1 MRTFRLCYRL
11 LLLGLGTVFLEAFLL
26 FGQFILAMAT
36 PIRLRWRNFIVQ
48 TWAKMVA
55 MIMNLKMRAQGQ
67 PPGPPFFLA
76 SNHLSYL
83 DVIAYFTQVHCVFV
97 AKADLAGWPVF
108 GFLAKSANTLFID
121 RNSKKDIPRVNALIE
136 KAIHESD
143 GVIMFP
149 ESTSTEGREVL
160 PFKSSLLAYA
170 ADKNFPVSYA
180 TIHYRTG
187 RSDPPAYLAVCWWGD
202 MTFGGHFLDMLKLSR
217 IEATITFGASR
228 VQGRDRKNIAQ
239 QLWNQ
244 INQQFVPTA
253 P

>member
-11 LLLGLGTVFLEAFLL
+11 LLLVPGTVFLETFLL
-26 FGQFILAMAT
+26 LGQFILVMAT
-36 PIRLRWRNFIVQ
+36 PLRLRWRNFVVQ
-48 TWAKMVA
+48 TWARMVA
-55 MIMNLKMRAQGQ
+55 MIMNLKVLAKGR

-83 DVIAYFTQVHCVFV
+83 DVIAYFTQVHCIFV
-97 AKADLAGWPVF
+97 AKADLADWPVF
-108 GFLAKSANTLFID
+108 GFLARSANTLFID

-149 ESTSTEGREVL
+149 ESTSTQGREVL

-170 ADKNFPVSYA
+170 AEKNFPVSYA

-187 RSDPPAYLAVCWWGD
+187 RSDPPAYLAVCWWGN

-217 IEATITFGASR
+217 IEATITFGSSK

-239 QLWNQ
+239 ELWNQ

>member
-11 LLLGLGTVFLEAFLL
+11 LLLGLGTVFLETFLL
-26 FGQFILAMAT
+26 LGQLALVIAK
-36 PIRLRWRNFIVQ
+36 PLRTGWRNFIVQ

-55 MIMNLKMRAQGQ
+55 TIMHMKVYAQGQ
-67 PPGPPFFLA
+67 PPRPPFFLA

-97 AKADLAGWPVF
+97 AKAELADWPVF

-121 RNSKKDIPRVNALIE
+121 RKSKKDIPRVNALIE
-136 KAIHESD
+136 KAIHQSD

-149 ESTSTEGREVL
+149 ESTSTKGREVL

-170 ADKNFPVSYA
+170 AEKNFPVSYA

-187 RSDPPAYLAVCWWGD
+187 QADPPAYLAVCWWGD
-202 MTFGGHFLDMLKLSR
+202 MTFGGHFLDLLKLSR
-217 IEATITFGASR
+217 IEATITFGSSK

-239 QLWNQ
+239 ELWDQ

-253 P
+253 Q